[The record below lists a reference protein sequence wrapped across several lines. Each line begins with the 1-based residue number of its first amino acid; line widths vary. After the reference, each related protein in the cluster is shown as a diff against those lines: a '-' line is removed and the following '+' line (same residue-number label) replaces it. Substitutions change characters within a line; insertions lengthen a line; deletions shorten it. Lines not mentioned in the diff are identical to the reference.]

1 MYLEGAFMQIL
12 ITIPVTEKEMAG
24 FHAAAPE
31 AEYICVQNPN
41 VTEEMIAAS
50 DIIIGNVPTGKIKAS
65 PRLKF
70 LQLNSAG
77 SNEYC
82 VPGVLSPD
90 TILCNATGAYG
101 VALAEHMLAQILMLI
116 KKLNMYEENR
126 KNHIWHDEGEVAGI
140 YGSTTLVIGAGD
152 IGTEFGRRMSALG
165 SRVIGIRRHK
175 VEPADYMAASGTME
189 DIDRFLPEA
198 DFVAC
203 ALPATKETY
212 HLFDMERIGRMKKT
226 AVLANIGRGNL
237 IETEV
242 LAEALK
248 NHMIAG
254 ACIDVTDPEPLPK
267 DSILWDCPNL
277 ILTPH
282 ISGFYHLRHTY
293 NRIIEIACGNLSAF
307 LSGGELINQVDFE
320 TGYRKF

>member
-1 MYLEGAFMQIL
+1 MQIL
-12 ITIPVTEKEMAG
+12 ITIPVTEKEMAC
-24 FHAAAPE
+24 FRQAAPE
-31 AEYICVQNPN
+31 AEFTCMQNPN

-50 DIIIGNVPTGKIKAS
+50 DIIIGNVPTNRIKAS
-65 PRLKF
+65 PRLKL

-77 SNEYC
+77 SNEFC
-82 VPGVLSPD
+82 VPGVLSPN

-126 KNHIWHDEGEVAGI
+126 KNHIWRDEGGVTGI

-152 IGTEFGRRMSALG
+152 IGTEFGRRMAGLG

-175 VEPADYMAASGTME
+175 VEPADYMIDSGTME

-212 HLFDMERIGRMKKT
+212 HLFDRERVGRMKKT

-242 LAEALK
+242 LADALK
-248 NHMIAG
+248 NHVIAG
-254 ACIDVTDPEPLPK
+254 ACIDVTDPEPLPE

-293 NRIIEIACGNLSAF
+293 DRIIEIACSNLAAF
-307 LSGGELINQVDFE
+307 VSGGELINQVDFE

>member
-1 MYLEGAFMQIL
+1 MHIL
-12 ITIPVTEKEMAG
+12 ITIPVTEKEMAC

-31 AEYICVQNPN
+31 AEFICVQNPN
-41 VTEEMIAAS
+41 VTLEMIADS
-50 DIIIGNVPTGKIKAS
+50 DIIIGNVPTDKIKAS
-65 PRLKF
+65 PRLKL

-77 SNEYC
+77 ANEFC

-116 KKLNMYEENR
+116 KKLSMYRDNQ
-126 KNHIWHDEGEVAGI
+126 KNHIWRDEGEVTGI
-140 YGSTTLVIGAGD
+140 YGSTTLIIGAGD
-152 IGTEFGRRMSALG
+152 IGTEFGKRMAALG
-165 SRVIGIRRHK
+165 SRVVGIRRHK
-175 VEPADYMAASGTME
+175 VEPADYMVASGTMK
-189 DIDRFLPEA
+189 DIDHFLPEA

-212 HLFDMERIGRMKKT
+212 HLFDRERVRRMKRT

-242 LAEALK
+242 LADALN
-248 NHMIAG
+248 NHVIAG
-254 ACIDVTDPEPLPK
+254 ACIDVTDPEPLPE
-267 DSILWDCPNL
+267 DSVLWDCPNL

-293 NRIIEIACGNLSAF
+293 DRIIEIACANLAAFINGGN
-307 LSGGELINQVDFE
+307 LINQVDFE
-320 TGYRKF
+320 TGYRKLY